1 MSFEDS
7 TRPPR
12 PGEELDAAR
21 LAGYLRGR
29 IPALTGELGVTQFP
43 SGHSNLTYLLRMG
56 GEEFVLRRP
65 PFGKIPKTGHDMHRE
80 WTVLSALSGH
90 YPYAPEPLLYCDD
103 LSVLGAPFFI
113 MRRLRGLILRR
124 DLPEGLG
131 LSAGAVRTLCER
143 LVQAHRALHAL
154 DYRSLGLEEFGKPQ
168 GYVERQIAGWS
179 RRYRDAR
186 TPDAPD
192 FEEVM
197 AWLEARRPPER
208 GAALVHNDF
217 RLDNV
222 VLDPLDPTR
231 IIGVLDWEM
240 AAIGDPL
247 MDLGA
252 SLAYWVQADDP
263 PELRAIR
270 VEPTTL
276 PGALTRREVVAL
288 YLDGAGLA
296 VEDATFYYIYGLFR
310 LAGIAQQIYYRFYH
324 GQTQDP
330 RFGPLVQAVR
340 VLEATA
346 RRAMVQG
353 MPLRVG

>member
-7 TRPPR
+7 PRPPR

-21 LAGYLRGR
+21 LAGYLKGR
-29 IPALTGELGVTQFP
+29 LPGLTGELEVAQFP
-43 SGHSNLTYLLRMG
+43 SGHSNLTYLVRLGR
-56 GEEFVLRRP
+56 EELVLRRP

-80 WTVLSALSGH
+80 WAILSALSGH
-90 YPYAPEPLLYCDD
+90 YPYAPEPVLYCDD
-103 LSVLGAPFFI
+103 LSVLGAPFFA
-113 MRRLRGLILRR
+113 MRRIRGLILRR
-124 DLPEGLG
+124 QLPEGLD
-131 LSAGAVRTLCER
+131 LSPEAMRKLCSR
-143 LVQAHRALHAL
+143 LVEAHRSLHAL
-154 DYRSLGLEEFGKPQ
+154 DYRRLGLEAFGRPE
-168 GYVERQIAGWS
+168 GYVERQVSGWS

-197 AWLEARRPPER
+197 AWLEAERPPEL
-208 GAALVHNDF
+208 GAAIVHNDF

-240 AAIGDPL
+240 ATIGDPL

-276 PGALTRREVVAL
+276 AGALTRREVVTL
-288 YLDGAGLA
+288 YLEGAGLA
-296 VEDATFYYIYGLFR
+296 IEDATFYYVYGLFR

-324 GQTQDP
+324 GQTKDP
-330 RFGPLVQAVR
+330 RFAPLVQAVH

-346 RRAMVQG
+346 RRAIARG
-353 MPLRVG
+353 MT

>member
-7 TRPPR
+7 ARPPR
-12 PGEELDAAR
+12 PGEELDAPR

-29 IPALTGELGVTQFP
+29 IPALTGELEVAQFP

-56 GEEFVLRRP
+56 GEELVLRRP

-80 WTVLSALSGH
+80 WAILRALSGH

-103 LSVLGAPFFI
+103 LSVLGAPFFV
-113 MRRLRGLILRR
+113 MRRIRGLILRR
-124 DLPEGLG
+124 ELPPGLE
-131 LSAGAVRTLCER
+131 LSPEAVRTLCER
-143 LVQAHRALHAL
+143 LVETHRALHAL
-154 DYRSLGLEEFGKPQ
+154 DYFALGLQEFGKPE

-179 RRYRDAR
+179 QRYRDAQ
-186 TPDAPD
+186 TPDAPA

-197 AWLEARRPPER
+197 AWLEAKRPPER
-208 GAALVHNDF
+208 GAAIVHNDF

-270 VEPTTL
+270 VEPSTL
-276 PGALTRREVVAL
+276 PGAPTRREIAAL
-288 YLDGAGLA
+288 YLERAGMA
-296 VEDATFYYIYGLFR
+296 PADVTFYYVYGLFR

-324 GQTQDP
+324 GQTKDP
-330 RFGPLVQAVR
+330 RFGALVQAVHI
-340 VLEATA
+340 LEATA
-346 RRAMVQG
+346 RRAMAGG
-353 MPLRVG
+353 MP

>member
-7 TRPPR
+7 PRPPR
-12 PGEELDAAR
+12 SGEELDAAR
-21 LAGYLRGR
+21 LADYLKVRLPGL
-29 IPALTGELGVTQFP
+29 AGELEVAQFP

-65 PFGKIPKTGHDMHRE
+65 PFGKIPKTGHDMQRE
-80 WTVLSALSGH
+80 WRVLSALAGH
-90 YPYAPEPLLYCDD
+90 YPYAPEPVLYCDD
-103 LSVLGAPFFI
+103 PAVLGASFFV

-124 DLPEGLG
+124 EPPEGLT
-131 LSAGAVRTLCER
+131 LSAEAMRTLCER
-143 LVQAHRALHAL
+143 LVRAHRALHAL
-154 DYRSLGLEEFGKPQ
+154 DYRALGLEEFGKPE
-168 GYVERQIAGWS
+168 GYVERQVSGWS

-197 AWLEARRPPER
+197 AWLEAQRPPER

-222 VLDPLDPTR
+222 VLDPADPTR

-288 YLDGAGLA
+288 YLGSAGLDD
-296 VEDATFYYIYGLFR
+296 VDATFYYVYGLFR

-330 RFGPLVQAVR
+330 RFGPLVQAVH
-340 VLEATA
+340 VLEAA
-346 RRAMVQG
+346 ASRAMVQG
-353 MPLRVG
+353 MQ

>member
-7 TRPPR
+7 TRTPR

-21 LAGYLRGR
+21 LAGYLGGR
-29 IPALTGELGVTQFP
+29 MPALTGELEIAQFP

-65 PFGKIPKTGHDMHRE
+65 PFGTIPKTGHDMHRE
-80 WTVLSALSGH
+80 WTVLSALAGR
-90 YPYAPEPLLYCDD
+90 YPFAPEPLLYCDD
-103 LSVLGAPFFI
+103 PAVLGAPFFI

-124 DLPEGLG
+124 DLPEGLS
-131 LSAGAVRTLCER
+131 LSAGAMRTLCER
-143 LVQAHRALHAL
+143 LVQAHRTLHAL
-154 DYRSLGLEEFGKPQ
+154 DYRALGLEEFGKPQ
-168 GYVERQIAGWS
+168 GYVERQISGWS

-186 TPDAPD
+186 TPDAPT

-217 RLDNV
+217 RLDNA

-288 YLDGAGLA
+288 YLHGAGLA
-296 VEDATFYYIYGLFR
+296 VEDVTFYYVYGLFR

-330 RFGPLVQAVR
+330 RFGPLVQSVR

-346 RRAMVQG
+346 RRAIAGG
-353 MPLRVG
+353 MP